1 MQDTGM
7 QMRAIQV
14 KSFSG
19 VDLSDPFFD
28 SLKADYIGFERWFE
42 RKAIAEEQAY
52 VLDDENGALHAFLYL
67 KMEDGPDTE
76 VTPPLPAA
84 RRLKIGTFKVDP
96 HGTRLGERFLKIA
109 IDMALKSNLNEIYVT
124 AFEKQDK
131 LIELF
136 ALFGFYH
143 HGVKSTESGT
153 EQVFTKKLFAVG
165 RGIVDGYPM
174 INIGNNQIYVVGIKP
189 EYHTKLFPDS
199 KLNTEN
205 ADDYISDVSH
215 TNGIFKNYI
224 GAAPGL
230 RSLKV
235 GDVIIIYRTK
245 DDNAANA
252 YYSSVLTSFCTVT
265 DVKYPAQFSDF
276 EEFYRYCKPYSVL
289 SREELRAYYENK
301 RSTVV
306 TMVYNVAFKHRL
318 TNRFIQEYI
327 GKPQYWGFFGLQHG
341 HLRTVIS
348 ASGVDARLFH
358 WGSQWGM

>member
-1 MQDTGM
+1 
-7 QMRAIQV
+7 MRAIQI
-14 KSFSG
+14 KNFCEI
-19 VDLSDPFFD
+19 DLSDQFFD
-28 SLKADYIGFERWFE
+28 SLKADYVGFEGWYS
-42 RKAIAEEQAY
+42 RKVASGELAY
-52 VLDDENGALHAFLYL
+52 ILDDGEGALHAFLYL
-67 KMEDGPDTE
+67 KIEDAPDTD
-76 VTPPLPAA
+76 VTPSLPAA

-109 IDMALKSNLNEIYVT
+109 IDMALKSDLDEIYVT
-124 AFEKQDK
+124 AFEKHDK

-136 ALFGFYH
+136 ELFGFYH
-143 HGVKSTESGT
+143 HGVKSTESGI
-153 EQVFTKKLFAVG
+153 EQVFIKKLFETG
-165 RGIVDGYPM
+165 REIVNGYPM
-174 INIGNNQIYVVGIKP
+174 IHMESNRVYVVGIKP

-230 RSLKV
+230 RSLNV
-235 GDVIIIYRTK
+235 GDVIVIYRTK

-276 EEFYRYCKPYSVL
+276 DEFYRYCKPYSVL
-289 SREELRAYYENK
+289 SREELREYYVNK

-318 TNRFIQEYI
+318 TNRFIQEHI
-327 GKPQYWGFFGLQHG
+327 GKPEYWGFFGLRYD
-341 HLRTVIS
+341 HLRTVIG
-348 ASGVDARLFH
+348 ASGADVRLFH
-358 WGSQWGM
+358 WGS